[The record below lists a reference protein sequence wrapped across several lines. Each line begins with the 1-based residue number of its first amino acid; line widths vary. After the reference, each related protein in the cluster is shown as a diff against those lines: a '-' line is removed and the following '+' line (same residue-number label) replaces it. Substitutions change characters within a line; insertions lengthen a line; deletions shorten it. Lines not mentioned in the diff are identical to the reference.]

1 MGKRRRGG
9 TDGDANNHNS
19 SPGVSVPS
27 SHAAMAPGALLQD
40 VDMAD
45 VGGVKPRDTTMAM
58 ATPVAAE
65 DAIQNGGTPSAVP
78 AGMQIYWNLSSLKMV
93 VRESA
98 AAALVQEL
106 TGAQDNFVANGGQRG
121 AAEVWCTV
129 DPVLSHSIPVHVKS
143 LSQILRNTL
152 INTAHLCKSDVSF
165 SL

>member
-9 TDGDANNHNS
+9 IIDGDDNNHNS

-45 VGGVKPRDTTMAM
+45 VGGVKATART
-58 ATPVAAE
+58 TPVAAAE
-65 DAIQNGGTPSAVP
+65 DAIQNGKTPSAVP
-78 AGMQIYWNLSSLKMV
+78 AGMQIYWNLSSLDMA

-106 TGAQDNFVANGGQRG
+106 KGAQDNFVANGGQGG
-121 AAEVWCTV
+121 AAEVWCTL
-129 DPVLSHSIPVHVKS
+129 DPIPSHP
-143 LSQILRNTL
+143 
-152 INTAHLCKSDVSF
+152 
-165 SL
+165 

>member
-9 TDGDANNHNS
+9 IDGDANNNHNS
-19 SPGVSVPS
+19 STGVSVPS

-45 VGGVKPRDTTMAM
+45 VGGVKPRDTATARTT
-58 ATPVAAE
+58 TPVAAAQ
-65 DAIQNGGTPSAVP
+65 DAIQNGKTPSAVP
-78 AGMQIYWNLSSLKMV
+78 AGMQIYWNLSSLDMA

-106 TGAQDNFVANGGQRG
+106 KGAQDNFVANGGQGG

-129 DPVLSHSIPVHVKS
+129 DPIPS
-143 LSQILRNTL
+143 YPYP
-152 INTAHLCKSDVSF
+152 C
-165 SL
+165 